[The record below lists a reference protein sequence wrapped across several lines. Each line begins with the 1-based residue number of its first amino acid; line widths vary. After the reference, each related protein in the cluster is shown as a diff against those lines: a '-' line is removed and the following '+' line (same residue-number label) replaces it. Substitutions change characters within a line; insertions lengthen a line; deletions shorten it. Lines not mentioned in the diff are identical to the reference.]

1 MCRCIL
7 IASLLL
13 TYMLLL
19 ICIYTTCRYIH
30 CIAICQ
36 GIYTLQYPRHPKGL
50 DLCSEGRHTSNCVNS
65 EEATSH
71 LMGVALVVLS
81 TSTASPTH
89 ESLYPRGIPRCHLQC
104 SRVNNLLYFKWSTAK
119 PMMRRVCS
127 CIVCTRTYGLAVQV
141 FEAVWLIC
149 IRIVSCC
156 VWCVGG
162 GFVPPPAPTH
172 SMSQLLT
179 GDLCNV
185 NSLSRCAGLQSW
197 RAQV

>member
-30 CIAICQ
+30 CITICQ

-119 PMMRRVCS
+119 PMMRRVFICLHVHTDIWVGCAGFRS
-127 CIVCTRTYGLAVQV
+127 CVVDLYPHSVVLCVVCWWWVH
-141 FEAVWLIC
+141 
-149 IRIVSCC
+149 
-156 VWCVGG
+156 
-162 GFVPPPAPTH
+162 PPA
-172 SMSQLLT
+172 SAYSQPATALD
-179 GDLCNV
+179 G
-185 NSLSRCAGLQSW
+185 
-197 RAQV
+197 